1 MKGGLIMA
9 LKSSDKKLI
18 YFGALLAAVSAA
30 YLLVISPM
38 ADNVMSLQ
46 RELDKCSDD
55 AAKLV
60 SECDEYDRA
69 QKDYDRAEKE
79 YKSSFSGFCRAGN
92 YESIDELL
100 TGKLI
105 EMNLTPVYLD
115 MTDSESG
122 SLVPY
127 NFAGNK
133 QAEDYAFDYSS
144 YIVPIDAEMKFE
156 GSFSGALKYVDFLS
170 GTEGISVRSVS
181 FTALSPN
188 GAYSSGLIGSMVR
201 ADITL
206 TAYTYDS
213 DSFINSVT
221 PAEK

>member
-1 MKGGLIMA
+1 MA

-18 YFGALLAAVSAA
+18 YSGALLAVVSAA

-38 ADNVMSLQ
+38 ADNVKALQ
-46 RELDKCSDD
+46 RELDKYSDE
-55 AAKLV
+55 AAELV
-60 SECDEYDRA
+60 SECEDYDSA
-69 QKDYDRAEKE
+69 QKNYERAEKE
-79 YKSSFSGFCRAGN
+79 YKGSFSGFCRAGN
-92 YESIDELL
+92 PESIDELL
-100 TGKLI
+100 TVKLL

-133 QAEDYAFDYSS
+133 QAENYAFDYSS

-156 GSFSGALKYVDFLS
+156 GSFSGALRYVDFLNK
-170 GTEGISVRSVS
+170 TEGISVRSVS
-181 FTALSPN
+181 FAALSPN

-221 PAEK
+221 PSERS